1 MKLRRKGKIFLRYL
15 LGPLL
20 LLLLSGALVLEIRSQ
35 QDLPILLDELNNIL
49 SKSAS
54 GQGLLWLILLLLLM
68 PVNWLLEAYKWKM
81 AIATLQPVKL
91 ITAFK
96 ATLSGVSFS
105 VSLPNRV
112 GEYLGR
118 MLYLEEENRLKA
130 IPVTVIASL
139 SQLILTFIAGA
150 LSMIYLF
157 PAVSKTGLLSNSYCW
172 LFLGFVLIGLVFLL
186 LLYFKIGGLASQL
199 LKIFE
204 AKWFRYWVEGLR
216 CFDRTRL
223 VRMLGLSTLRFGIF
237 LLQYG
242 CAFALFNVS
251 LTPINLMA
259 TVSLSFLLMS
269 VVPNFAVAELG
280 IRGIVMVWVIGMYS
294 TNKAG
299 ILLATLSIWLVN
311 LILPAAVGA
320 LLLIGNRKLYAGSHE
335 KN

>member
-20 LLLLSGALVLEIRSQ
+20 LVLLTGAIVQELRSQ
-35 QDLPILLDELNNIL
+35 QDLPHLLDGLRNAL
-49 SKSAS
+49 SGAATGK
-54 GQGLLWLILLLLLM
+54 GLVWLTALLLLM
-68 PVNWLLEAYKWKM
+68 PLNWLLEAYKWKT
-81 AIATLQPVKL
+81 AIGTLQPVSL
-91 ITAFK
+91 FTAFK

-118 MLYLEEENRLKA
+118 MLYLDEGNRLKA

-139 SQLILTFIAGA
+139 SQLLLTLVAGVF
-150 LSMIYLF
+150 SVIYLF
-157 PAVSKTGLLSNSYCW
+157 PALSKPGLFTVTYLVLFTGAAIA
-172 LFLGFVLIGLVFLL
+172 GLILL
-186 LLYFKIGGLASQL
+186 LMLYFKVGGLSSRL
-199 LKIFE
+199 LNMFNV
-204 AKWFRYWVEGLR
+204 KWLHYWVEGLSY
-216 CFDRTRL
+216 FDNQRL
-223 VRMLGLSTLRFGIF
+223 RRMLWLSAIRFGIF

-242 CAFALFNVS
+242 CAFAIFNVS
-251 LTPINLMA
+251 LTPITLVA
-259 TVSLSFLLMS
+259 TVSLCFLLMS
-269 VVPNFAVAELG
+269 VVPNFAIAELG
-280 IRGIVMVWVIGMYS
+280 IRGMLMVWVIGIYS

-320 LLLIGNRKLYAGSHE
+320 LLLLGNRKLYSGADE